1 MVISS
6 RFPIGVETIYKPFF
20 KLLFFE
26 SVCRFIILID
36 YNINIKMKKFTQFIV
51 FILIGLMLG
60 IFKSLADEKIKI
72 GLIVP
77 LSGKYK
83 EVGNSIIKSTRL
95 AINKID
101 DRRIEIIPRDTQ
113 SDPKTTLR
121 ISKELYEQ
129 GVKIIIGPVFNKNL
143 IYLDELNE
151 VTFLSLSNININNPK
166 NVISGGINATSQI
179 NAIKKFQEFA
189 KLERSILLI
198 PNSEYKNEIED
209 AVKKTKIKLKDKF
222 IYDSDPTILTSQI
235 EKLTR
240 YPQRKQNL
248 KDEIKRLKSSDVA
261 NKEKKIF
268 NLEKKDT
275 LGGINFDSV
284 IIADFDESL
293 KSVITS
299 LLYTDV
305 SSNRVNYITLNQ
317 WFDKS
322 ILKEENLQP
331 IYFPSI
337 NKENYDNFVSEYFDI
352 YNEYPNQISFLSFD
366 LVGLVYFLIYKNDFV
381 INNKIFFKKNKFKG
395 KIGIF
400 EINKNKISHILNFY
414 VAENNSF
421 KKIF

>member
-1 MVISS
+1 
-6 RFPIGVETIYKPFF
+6 
-20 KLLFFE
+20 
-26 SVCRFIILID
+26 
-36 YNINIKMKKFTQFIV
+36 MKKFIQFII
-51 FILIGLMLG
+51 FTFIGLILN
-60 IFKSLADEKIKI
+60 IFHSLADEKIKI
-72 GLIVP
+72 GLVVP
-77 LSGKYK
+77 LSGEYK
-83 EVGNSIIKSTRL
+83 EVGNSILKSARL

-101 DRRIEIIPRDTQ
+101 DLRIEIVPRDTK
-113 SDPKTTLR
+113 SNPETTLR
-121 ISKELYEQ
+121 VSKELYEQ
-129 GVKIIIGPVFNKNL
+129 GIKIIIGPVFNKNL
-143 IYLDELNE
+143 IYLDELNK
-151 VTFLSLSNININNPK
+151 VTFLSLSNTNINNPK
-166 NVISGGINATSQI
+166 NVISGGINAISQI

-189 KLERSILLI
+189 KLERSILLV
-198 PNSEYKNEIED
+198 PNSEFKNEIED

-222 IYDSDPTILTSQI
+222 IYDSDPTILTFQI

-248 KDEIKRLKSSDVA
+248 KNEIIRLKNSNES
-261 NKEKKIF
+261 NKKKKIS

-293 KSVITS
+293 KSVTTS

-305 SSNRVNYITLNQ
+305 SSNRVSYITLNQ

-337 NKENYDNFVSEYFDI
+337 NKENYDNFVSEYFSI

-381 INNKIFFKKNKFKG
+381 INNKIFYKKNKFKG

-400 EINKNKISHILNFY
+400 EINKNKINHILNFY
-414 VAENNSF
+414 VAEDNNF